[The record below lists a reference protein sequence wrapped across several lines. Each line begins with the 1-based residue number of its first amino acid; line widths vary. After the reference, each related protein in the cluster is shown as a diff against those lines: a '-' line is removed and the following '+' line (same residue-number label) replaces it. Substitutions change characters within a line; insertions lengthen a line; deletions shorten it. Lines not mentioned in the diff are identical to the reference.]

1 MKTTFLVEVDGRRL
15 FSIRFAS
22 LVSTQG
28 HWPSGSGCFVRKSV
42 LLWRTFEEP
51 HFFKALFAGNVAQA
65 CNSIDYCL
73 YRYMIFLF
81 WAMQASEKK
90 PALPDIVCN
99 FAFCSM
105 CCIFFGQ
112 LLRCAAQ
119 THSTL
124 LCTSTIFHTCL
135 KTPGGFLSFQTE
147 RGLVYEL
154 RLCFKDGP
162 FFQKEC
168 GIVPQSS
175 SVSLGFKTIY
185 FHFSWCLPDK
195 KKDNYCLWKV
205 HDLNLSFEIL
215 HVMLHTYSV
224 ATNASKWRYIS
235 CSLFWGGISSWN
247 LQHVEPIV
255 LKECILQLNMCFS
268 LGQASSF

>member
-1 MKTTFLVEVDGRRL
+1 MLCKEKC
-15 FSIRFAS
+15 SS
-22 LVSTQG
+22 L
-28 HWPSGSGCFVRKSV
+28 KN
-42 LLWRTFEEP
+42 LWRTSFLQSIVCWECSTGMQ
-51 HFFKALFAGNVAQA
+51 LNRLLYIQIYDMSLLGN
-65 CNSIDYCL
+65 
-73 YRYMIFLF
+73 
-81 WAMQASEKK
+81 ASKWKKK

-135 KTPGGFLSFQTE
+135 KTPGGFLSFQIE

-175 SVSLGFKTIY
+175 SVPLGFKTIY

-224 ATNASKWRYIS
+224 ATNASKRRYIS
-235 CSLFWGGISSWN
+235 CFLFWGGISSWN